1 MKPDI
6 MKRTIFGVYFAYN
19 ERSEIFVLK
28 EAMIFSLV
36 YLFRAK
42 NHYDVEA
49 LKSIYFLQKKIHIT
63 ASSIIK

>member
-1 MKPDI
+1 
-6 MKRTIFGVYFAYN
+6 MKRNIFGVYFAYN

-28 EAMIFSLV
+28 EEMIFYLV

-49 LKSIYFLQKKIHIT
+49 LKSIYSLQKKIHIT
-63 ASSIIK
+63 ASLIIK